1 MRRTPLFMLDQLGG
15 RHQLLRLGTA
25 HAERYQNE
33 TISDFVGPPSAL
45 GMVYGRMAQNS
56 CEQSHTDVS
65 PNLTKRITA
74 AALALG
80 FCRVGFCAIDPLTRE
95 AAALREWLHQDQ
107 HGEMAFMENH
117 ERRDAPEIILQEAR
131 SLVVVAMAYARDDE
145 VQPKPGEGFVGRY
158 ARGADYHDVLKQ
170 KLRQL
175 GTACESIIGRPLLT
189 RPCVDSA
196 PLLERGYAARA
207 GVGFAAKSTMVIAPG
222 VGTYILLGEL
232 LLDIDLPPTSPMPSR
247 CGQCTRCLDACPTRA
262 FVSPYV
268 LDARRCVSYLT
279 VELQTSIPR
288 ELRPMMGNM
297 VLGCDICQEVCPFN
311 ASPRPRPGAPE
322 LRPLV
327 KLRHPNLL
335 ALLQLGSAQY
345 RKLVAGTTWRRVS
358 RRMLARNAAVAMG
371 NSGDHRYIEPL
382 AQALREHINPLVR
395 EHAAWA
401 LGRLGGATA
410 RAALKAA
417 EKTESEASVQLEI
430 RQTLADMSNIT
441 QTGA

>member
-1 MRRTPLFMLDQLGG
+1 
-15 RHQLLRLGTA
+15 
-25 HAERYQNE
+25 
-33 TISDFVGPPSAL
+33 
-45 GMVYGRMAQNS
+45 MVYPRMAQNA
-56 CEQSHTDVS
+56 CDESHADVG
-65 PNLTKRITA
+65 PTLTERITE

-80 FCRVGFCAIDPLTRE
+80 FCRVGFSAIDPLTRE
-95 AAALREWLHQDQ
+95 AAALRDWLNRGR
-107 HGEMAFMENH
+107 HGDMAFMQSH
-117 ERRDAPEIILQEAR
+117 ERRDAPQIILREAR
-131 SLVVVAMAYARDDE
+131 SLVVVAMAYPRDDE
-145 VQPKPGEGFVGRY
+145 VTPQPGEGFVGRY

-170 KLRQL
+170 KLRAL
-175 GTACESIIGRPLLT
+175 GTACEAIIGRPLLA

-247 CGQCTRCLDACPTRA
+247 CGQCTRCLDACPTQA

-311 ASPRPRPGAPE
+311 ASPRPRPGAKE
-322 LRPLV
+322 LQPLD
-327 KLRHPNLL
+327 KLRHPNLVT
-335 ALLQLGSAQY
+335 LLRLGSAQY
-345 RKLVAGTTWRRVS
+345 RKLVANTTWRRVS

-371 NSGDHRYIEPL
+371 NSGDQQYIAPL
-382 AQALREHINPLVR
+382 AQALREHINALVR

-401 LGRLGGATA
+401 LGRLGGETA
-410 RAALKAA
+410 REALCAAL
-417 EKTESEASVQLEI
+417 EKEDDASVLAEI
-430 RQTLADMSNIT
+430 SQALADMSSVT